1 MRGPRNVEDVTYTF
15 APTQVRGQRLIAA
28 STPPFGLLAFGAFAV
43 VSFSLNRL
51 PTAVFFFVLAVPL
64 AVLTV
69 YTWSNHLRAV
79 RRAARQ
85 LSGVSFVM
93 LGVCRWAAGVEP
105 HEGEKIG
112 AGFVRILPG
121 LLEIRTGSNATIVA
135 EYSSGQLERAVTLRV
150 MKGFLDPVARLAF
163 TDGTTYDIS
172 VSPAG
177 PRGILPIR
185 QRHVERF
192 VDAVRT
198 ALDSATEGGA
208 A

>member
-1 MRGPRNVEDVTYTF
+1 MRTPNKVDDVTYTF

-43 VSFSLNRL
+43 VNFSLNRL

-69 YTWSNHLRAV
+69 YIWSNHLRAV
-79 RRAARQ
+79 RRAAQ
-85 LSGVSFVM
+85 ELSGVSFVM
-93 LGVCRWAAGVEP
+93 LGARRWAAGVEP
-105 HEGEKIG
+105 HEGERIG
-112 AGFVRILPG
+112 EGFVRILPG
-121 LLEIRTGSNATIVA
+121 LLEIRAGGAATVVA

-150 MKGFLDPVARLAF
+150 LRGFLDPVARLVF
-163 TDGTTYDIS
+163 TDGTIYDIS

-177 PRGILPIR
+177 PRGFLPIR
-185 QRHVERF
+185 RRHVERF
-192 VDAVRT
+192 VDAVRA